1 MKLRLIPLALAAAL
15 FGWLFAEA
23 IFGSGVF
30 AFRDAGDFYY
40 PLLRFVRDQWLSGR
54 VPLWNPYENLG
65 TPLAANATACVF
77 YPGMALLLLPIGYAW
92 AYKLV
97 VLGHVA
103 LAAWSAYCL
112 ARETKSSREA
122 ATLAAISYAFS
133 GSVLFQYTNL
143 VFLIAAAW
151 LPLAMLTAQRMLVRR
166 QARWALAF
174 GAVLAMV
181 TLGGDPQTAYHAV
194 LLATLYA
201 WMLRRAAV
209 QNETLHTSPKRERG
223 FGIGLPSLA
232 PRASVALGDVEA
244 SSSGAPRQ
252 TYSTTSK
259 RISNLRFQ
267 ILNFWP
273 WGLRQNSQSK
283 IQNPKSKIALLA
295 IACVAGLLL
304 AAVEILPAVEL
315 TRHSG
320 RSHSSLPRTVY
331 EIPGYLLSPAA
342 EPPPAQSRWTDALT
356 CRRLEPLSH
365 QADIY
370 QFSVGPW
377 RLAEFLW
384 PNVSGRQ
391 FPVHRRWLDVLPAE
405 GRVWSPSLYMGL
417 LPLLL
422 ALSAM
427 RFRRADP
434 RIVWWSWSVLL
445 AVLAALGWF
454 GPGWLL
460 NELHAAA
467 GGDPARPWL
476 VGSPCGGLY
485 WLATVLLPGYVYFRY
500 PAKLLSIAALGLSL
514 LAAEGWDRAVSGD
527 VTRARRWLV
536 GLAGLSLLGAGVT
549 IVVRPWWPQW
559 MATVRPDPVFGP
571 LDAIGAANDLLLAFG
586 QTAAVGLAAWWLL
599 GRLNRGS
606 HWVLPTL
613 LMLTVVDL
621 GLANRWMVVTAP
633 ARDWQTPSPVV
644 QRIRQ
649 DASFCRVYRDPFWLP
664 PSWQRQSSTDRLSE
678 LLRWECRTLSPK
690 HNLSAGIPLANVAG
704 TMMDYDYEVLLQ
716 IPWDQSPAGRD
727 LPDLPFS
734 LPLCLVL
741 TGSRYLV
748 LPALSPEERAG
759 FASVVGWALAH
770 QGVAGQVSVR
780 QGGLKPTLQ
789 MLETPGEAS
798 ISLWLNPA
806 ALPRAWIVHDV
817 VTLPPLATA
826 DPRAIRL
833 RAEQVLLAGG
843 KLRDLRRTAVVET
856 TESIAAAGSDTP
868 AIARDEP
875 CRVVD
880 INPQRVE
887 VDAELSRPGLVVL
900 GGQYDP
906 GWRLVVRTAGQ
917 VERSAAILQ
926 TDRVLRGVWLPAG
939 HHHLIY
945 TYRPTLFYLGAAVSL
960 LAWLALGV
968 AIHLCL
974 RKSVTRSVTSTT
986 D

>member
-1 MKLRLIPLALAAAL
+1 MKSRLVPLALAAAL
-15 FGWLFAEA
+15 FCWLFAEA
-23 IFGSGVF
+23 LFGSGVF
-30 AFRDAGDFYY
+30 AFRDAGDYYY
-40 PLLRFVRDQWLSGR
+40 PLLKLVRDQWISGR

-97 VLGHVA
+97 ILGHVA

-112 ARETKSSREA
+112 ARDTKSSREA

-151 LPLAMLTAQRMLVRR
+151 LPLALLTAQRMLVRR

-174 GAVLAMV
+174 GVVLAML

-201 WMLRRAAV
+201 WLLGRAEPR
-209 QNETLHTSPKRERG
+209 NE
-223 FGIGLPSLA
+223 
-232 PRASVALGDVEA
+232 
-244 SSSGAPRQ
+244 
-252 TYSTTSK
+252 SK
-259 RISNLRFQ
+259 RILDFRFW
-267 ILNFWP
+267 ILDFGFSP
-273 WGLRQNSQSK
+273 QVSGAESK

-295 IACVAGLLL
+295 TACVAGLLL
-304 AAVEILPAVEL
+304 AAVEILPAVEF

-365 QADIY
+365 QQDIY

-391 FPVHRRWLDVLPAE
+391 FPVHHRWLDVLPAE

-460 NELHAAA
+460 NELRAAA

-476 VGSPCGGLY
+476 VGPPCGGLY

-514 LAAEGWDRAVSGD
+514 LAAEGWDRAASGD
-527 VTRARRWLV
+527 VTRTRRWLV
-536 GLAGLSLLGAGVT
+536 GLAGLSLLGAVAALG
-549 IVVRPWWPQW
+549 VRPWWPQW
-559 MATVRPDPVFGP
+559 MASVRPDPVFGP
-571 LDAIGAANDLLLAFG
+571 LDAIGAASDLLLAFG
-586 QTAAVGLAAWWLL
+586 QTAAIGLAAWWLL
-599 GRLNRGS
+599 GRLGRGGR
-606 HWVLPTL
+606 WVLPTL
-613 LMLTVVDL
+613 LVLTVVDL
-621 GLANRWMVVTAP
+621 GLANRWMVATAP

-664 PSWQRQSSTDRLSE
+664 PSWQRQSSADRLGE
-678 LLRWECRTLSPK
+678 LLRWDCRTLASK
-690 HNLSAGIPLANVAG
+690 HNLSVGIPLANVAG

-716 IPWDQSPAGRD
+716 IPWDQSPTGRD

-734 LPLCLVL
+734 LPLCLEL

-748 LPALSPEERAG
+748 LPAMSPEERERFTEA
-759 FASVVGWALAH
+759 VVGWASAH
-770 QGVAGQVSVR
+770 
-780 QGGLKPTLQ
+780 QGGLKPTLRTLR
-789 MLETPGEAS
+789 MLETPDEETV
-798 ISLWLNPA
+798 SLWHNPR
-806 ALPRAWIVHDV
+806 ALPRAWVVHDV

-826 DPRAIRL
+826 DPRAIHE

-856 TESIAAAGSDTP
+856 AISLSLRERAGVRGSYPGPVNGVEPDSPPVSETP
-868 AIARDEP
+868 AGARDDA

-887 VDAELSRPGLVVL
+887 VDAELTRPGLVVL
-900 GGQYDP
+900 GDQYDP
-906 GWRLVVRTAGQ
+906 GWRLEVRTAGQ
-917 VERSAAILQ
+917 VERSATILR

-939 HHHLIY
+939 RHHLTY
-945 TYRPTLFYLGAAVSL
+945 TYRPTLFYLGAALSL
-960 LAWLALGV
+960 LAWLALGL
-968 AIHLCL
+968 AIL
-974 RKSVTRSVTSTT
+974 RCVRKNVTRSVTSTT
-986 D
+986 H